1 MRSGFIIFGL
11 AAMILVSTDA
21 AAAEPD
27 MDTVRCTA
35 VRDSAQCAS
44 RPDCWY
50 DAANGKGCL
59 DGPAPATDRCA
70 SHQGES
76 TCNTSSFG
84 CAWNAGEEACVS
96 KTP

>member
-1 MRSGFIIFGL
+1 MRSGFIASGL
-11 AAMILVSTDA
+11 ALAALISTGA
-21 AAAEPD
+21 FAAEPD
-27 MDTVRCTA
+27 MDTVRCSA
-35 VRDSAQCAS
+35 VRDSAQCAA

-59 DGPAPATDRCA
+59 DGPAPAVDPCA

-84 CAWNAGEEACVS
+84 CAWNTDAEACVS
-96 KTP
+96 KAP

>member
-1 MRSGFIIFGL
+1 MRAGFFAFGFVVVAL
-11 AAMILVSTDA
+11 LTTSAL
-21 AAAEPD
+21 AAEPD

-35 VRDSAQCAS
+35 VRDSAMCAA

-59 DGPAPATDRCA
+59 AGSGPDTDRCGQ
-70 SHQGES
+70 HLGES

-84 CAWNAGEEACVS
+84 CTWNAGAETCVS
-96 KTP
+96 KAP